1 MNNKSYINF
10 NGSLKPVEQPVL
22 PVDNRAFRYGDAL
35 FETIRYH
42 KGTPLFFE
50 DHYKRLLGG
59 MDILMMETGSLP
71 TPDKLSKQ
79 ITSLVVKNAI
89 FKDARIRLTV
99 FRNGAGLYTPETNS
113 VSYLIEA
120 SPLDNGF
127 YTYNKKGLLIGVFDK
142 YHKPVLPYSGFKN
155 ANSLLN
161 ILGSIYKK
169 ENNFD
174 DCLILNEKGKII
186 EALSSNLFWIKNNTV
201 FTPSTASGCVDGIM
215 RKQVIKTITK
225 SGMEIKETQGTAPE
239 ELFHAD
245 EVFITNSIQG
255 IQRVVGIGDKRY
267 YSFKTKKI
275 FTLLTENIRQMLEE
289 DETGS

>member
-1 MNNKSYINF
+1 VNNKSYINF
-10 NGSLKPVEQPVL
+10 NGSLKPAEQPVL

-59 MDILMMETGSLP
+59 MDILVMETGSLP

-142 YHKPVLPYSGFKN
+142 YHKPVLPYSGF
-155 ANSLLN
+155 
-161 ILGSIYKK
+161 
-169 ENNFD
+169 
-174 DCLILNEKGKII
+174 
-186 EALSSNLFWIKNNTV
+186 
-201 FTPSTASGCVDGIM
+201 
-215 RKQVIKTITK
+215 
-225 SGMEIKETQGTAPE
+225 
-239 ELFHAD
+239 
-245 EVFITNSIQG
+245 
-255 IQRVVGIGDKRY
+255 
-267 YSFKTKKI
+267 
-275 FTLLTENIRQMLEE
+275 
-289 DETGS
+289 